1 MSQIGQRDR
10 NGLGMPLQRGPV
22 IGAEFEDGDPEAAKP
37 VLMAKV
43 LVRRDQNVEP
53 VPLGSPEEIAV
64 AQLMPTHL
72 KGVPDF
78 DASENRPQTARDA
91 VIEKGPQ
98 AR

>member
-1 MSQIGQRDR
+1 VSQIGQGDG

-22 IGAEFEDGDPEAAKP
+22 IGPEFEDGDSHAAKP
-37 VLMAKV
+37 VLMANV

-53 VPLGSPEEIAV
+53 VPLGSPEEFAV
-64 AQLMPTHL
+64 AQLVPTHL

-78 DASENRPQTARDA
+78 DAGENSPQTARDA
-91 VIEKGPQ
+91 VIKKRPQ

>member
-22 IGAEFEDGDPEAAKP
+22 IGAEFEDGDPQAAKP
-37 VLMAKV
+37 VLMANV

-53 VPLGSPEEIAV
+53 IPLGSPEEIAV

-72 KGVPDF
+72 KGVPDL
-78 DASENRPQTARDA
+78 DAGEDRPQPARNA

-98 AR
+98 AG